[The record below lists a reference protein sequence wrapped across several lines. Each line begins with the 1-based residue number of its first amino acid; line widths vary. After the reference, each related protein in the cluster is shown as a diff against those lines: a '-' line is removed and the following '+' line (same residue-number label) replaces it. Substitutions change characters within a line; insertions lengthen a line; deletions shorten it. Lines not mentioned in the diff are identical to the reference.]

1 MLILIS
7 LAVFSLSD
15 QLPEHIRHQIDEER
29 EAERREQERQEW
41 EKNLCKVS
49 LINIL
54 VV

>member
-29 EAERREQERQEW
+29 EAERREQERLEW
-41 EKNLCKVS
+41 ERNHCKVG
-49 LINIL
+49 L
-54 VV
+54 VNFSVV